1 MENLVRLPVF
11 GSFCRQVSKILLMQP
26 LQRTVRDFSGKKR
39 NCFQTLDSQLLMRAT
54 FSNFEKLFSS
64 LQSYE
69 LIELCCLSFRPSF
82 RVCVSVSLKNSH
94 MQPLQ

>member
-11 GSFCRQVSKILLMQP
+11 GSFCRQVSKVLIMQP
-26 LQRTVRDFSGKKR
+26 LQRTVRDFFWQKA
-39 NCFQTLDSQLLMRAT
+39 QLFSDPRFATLMRAT